1 MSNPEI
7 DRINKIWKTEGKK
20 KKLIP
25 PDIPLAFDKNGE
37 VYFVY
42 EDHSTILR
50 LYLNK
55 SNIAF
60 VIPKKY
66 TSILTTSGVTEG
78 DDGGGKYFIKNIFE
92 LHPISCPKKN
102 EYQRFVQEYL
112 VV

>member
-1 MSNPEI
+1 MSET
-7 DRINKIWKTEGKK
+7 DRINKIWKKEGEK

-25 PDIPLAFDKNGE
+25 PNIPLAFDKNGE
-37 VYFVY
+37 QYFVY

-50 LYLNK
+50 LFLNK

-66 TSILTTSGVTEG
+66 TSIVTN
-78 DDGGGKYFIKNIFE
+78 GGEKKYLIKDIFE

-102 EYQRFVQEYL
+102 EYQRFVMEYL

>member
-1 MSNPEI
+1 MSET
-7 DRINKIWKTEGKK
+7 DRINKIWKKEGEK

-25 PDIPLAFDKNGE
+25 PSIPLAFDKNGE
-37 VYFVY
+37 QYFVY

-66 TSILTTSGVTEG
+66 TSVVTLISSESGTG
-78 DDGGGKYFIKNIFE
+78 RGGEKKYMIKDIFE

-102 EYQRFVQEYL
+102 EYQRFVMEFL
-112 VV
+112 VI

>member
-1 MSNPEI
+1 MLDSEVK
-7 DRINKIWKTEGKK
+7 RINRIWETEGKK
-20 KKLIP
+20 KKLFP
-25 PDIPLAFDKNGE
+25 PKIPLAFDKNKE
-37 VYFVY
+37 QYFVY

-55 SNIAF
+55 SSIAF

-66 TSILTTSGVTEG
+66 TTVV
-78 DDGGGKYFIKNIFE
+78 DGKYFIKDIFE

>member
-1 MSNPEI
+1 MSET
-7 DRINKIWKTEGKK
+7 DRINKIWKKEGAK

-25 PDIPLAFDKNGE
+25 PEIPLAFDKNGE
-37 VYFVY
+37 QYFVY
-42 EDHSTILR
+42 EDYSTILR

-66 TSILTTSGVTEG
+66 TTLVETN
-78 DDGGGKYFIKNIFE
+78 DGFKYFIKDIFE

-102 EYQRFVQEYL
+102 EYQRFVMEFL

>member
-1 MSNPEI
+1 MSDSEI
-7 DRINKIWKTEGKK
+7 DRIDKIWKNEGEK

-25 PDIPLAFDKNGE
+25 PEIPLAFDKNGE

-66 TSILTTSGVTEG
+66 TSIVTTPGVTG
-78 DDGGGKYFIKNIFE
+78 RNSRGGKYFIENIFE